1 MSVEDLLIEDIG
13 EVRVLKLNRPHRLNA
28 FDASMSGHLIDAL
41 TGASRDDSVRAVVI
55 TGCGRG
61 FCSGLDL
68 SRFTDGSLFPSTR
81 HARLDELEWVGRLI
95 EGIVHNDKPVI
106 AAMNGVAAGAGL
118 SMALACDF
126 RYVAQTAK
134 LTTGY
139 IRRALSPDA
148 GMTYLLPRI
157 VGHAMATDLI
167 LTGRDVTADEA
178 LRIGLVHQVVAPEEL
193 VESALEFAQRLAAG
207 PPIATT
213 LSKRLLI
220 SSYEATLVQ
229 QLKAE
234 LQDLKQC
241 LETEDVREGITAM
254 MEKRVPKF
262 QGN

>member
-1 MSVEDLLIEDIG
+1 MSVDDLLVEDIG
-13 EVRVLKLNRPHRLNA
+13 AIRVLKLNRPHRLNA
-28 FDASMSGHLIDAL
+28 FDASMSDHLIDAL

-81 HARLDELEWVGRLI
+81 HARLDDLEWVGRLI
-95 EGIVHNDKPVI
+95 ECVVYNDKPVI
-106 AAMNGVAAGAGL
+106 AAINGAAAGAGL
-118 SMALACDF
+118 SLALACDF
-126 RYVAQTAK
+126 RYAAQTAT

-157 VGHAMATDLI
+157 VGHAAATDLI

-178 LRIGLVHQVVAPEEL
+178 FRIGLVHQVVAPEQLE
-193 VESALEFAQRLAAG
+193 ESALELAERLAAG

-213 LSKRLLI
+213 LSKRLLV
-220 SSYEATLVQ
+220 STYEVSLVQ

-234 LQDLKQC
+234 LRDLKEC
-241 LETEDVREGITAM
+241 LATEDVREGITAM

-262 QGN
+262 QGK